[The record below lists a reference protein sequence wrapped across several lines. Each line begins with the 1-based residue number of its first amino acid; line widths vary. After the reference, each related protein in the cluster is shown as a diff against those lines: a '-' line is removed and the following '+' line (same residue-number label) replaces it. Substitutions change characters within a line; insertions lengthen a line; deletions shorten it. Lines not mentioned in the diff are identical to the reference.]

1 MRVPTGL
8 TAETERG
15 HRRGVVL
22 GLTMAELLLLLLFC
36 LLLAAAGVIQQKD
49 ARILELGAPSYEPP
63 LKPEPDERPTVEQ
76 LQKVEAQRDDAL
88 KQLQN
93 ITQYAPSEFQDTT
106 APIPSD
112 TWTELVRAKDYVDA
126 LQSRN
131 GRLVELPSSQ
141 SLEAAGRLEEIAK
154 TSGRSVD
161 ELLVT
166 AEQSALSPS
175 GHQWPP
181 IITLGSDD
189 FRFKLNSAELSDD
202 FRERLQT
209 DVAAQVTDL
218 LMQYDVD
225 VVEVVGHTDEQPIY
239 STQSSTLDF
248 DAIPALAG
256 TVPISRLKPADNA
269 GLGLARAIAVANALR
284 SAGLPTTVR
293 IIPLS
298 AAQLVIPGDIVSNG
312 ADAANNRDRRRIEI
326 RIRRST
332 ASIPQ

>member
-1 MRVPTGL
+1 MRAPTGL

-36 LLLAAAGVIQQKD
+36 LLLAAAGVIQKKD
-49 ARILELGAPSYEPP
+49 ARILELGASRNETSNN
-63 LKPEPDERPTVEQ
+63 PEPDERPTVEQ
-76 LQKVEAQRDDAL
+76 LQTVEAQRDEAL
-88 KQLQN
+88 KQLHN
-93 ITQYAPSEFQDTT
+93 ITEYAPSEFRDVA

-126 LQSRN
+126 LQSGN
-131 GRLVELPSSQ
+131 GQLVELPSSQ
-141 SLEAAGRLEEIAK
+141 SVQAAARLEEIAR
-154 TSGRSVD
+154 TSGRTVD
-161 ELLVT
+161 ELLVAT
-166 AEQSALSPS
+166 EQSALSPS

-181 IITLGSDD
+181 IITLGSDE

-202 FRERLQT
+202 FRTRLQT

-218 LMQYDVD
+218 LKQYDVD

-248 DAIPALAG
+248 EAIPALAG
-256 TVPISRLKPADNA
+256 TVPVSRLKPADNA

-284 SAGLPTTVR
+284 SSGLPATVR

-298 AAQLVIPGDIVSNG
+298 AAQLVIPGDVVSNG
-312 ADAANNRDRRRIEI
+312 SDAANNRDRRRIEI